1 MEKLVLINLSDSEYQ
16 KVKTIA
22 SRMKIATDRIPQE
35 YLGCTLGQFA
45 DGTYKGKMEQPVSA
59 EMQESVILFCNLK
72 DKRLDKM
79 LFELRHGAV
88 DVTYKAILTPTNQN
102 WTLTALLRELRR
114 EQFAMLRSRKN

>member
-45 DGTYKGKMEQPVSA
+45 DGTYKGKLEQPVSE
-59 EMQESVILFCNLK
+59 EMQESVILFLQFKKKNVWTKCCSNSGMERWTSHLK
-72 DKRLDKM
+72 
-79 LFELRHGAV
+79 
-88 DVTYKAILTPTNQN
+88 Q
-102 WTLTALLRELRR
+102 
-114 EQFAMLRSRKN
+114 S